1 MVCMR
6 MTLKRKLLLMWMILW
21 LPVSGAMAAVMP
33 FAASTSASTSTSAS
47 AMVATDSSMLESMP
61 CHKVSPSN
69 KAALGDGCNHCVLC
83 HLAGALMLVSV
94 PAVPSIAPTHVYAAV
109 PMAAHP
115 SFFPERSNPPP
126 RVALA

>member
-1 MVCMR
+1 MR

-33 FAASTSASTSTSAS
+33 FAASTSTSTSAS
-47 AMVATDSSMLESMP
+47 AMVAADSSMFASMP
-61 CHKVSPSN
+61 CHDVSPSK
-69 KAALGDGCNHCVLC
+69 KAALGEGCNHCVLC
-83 HLAGALMLVSV
+83 HLAGALLLASIPIV
-94 PAVPSIAPTHVYAAV
+94 PAIAPTHVYAAV

-126 RVALA
+126 RAALA